1 MLCISQIGKSRI
13 DQKKHRRA
21 HSSDTHNIKP
31 LHLSCK
37 SKSEDSAQI
46 AFLLADPLLTP
57 HSMMGNFGNDS
68 SIEGDVYVQRLA
80 TYIRKNEEGLANGL
94 LCFSKVRA
102 VSNVKPLRPSFTIH
116 HLYYITERIES
127 SSLGVDVGPLN
138 VKLDTPNHEPTFIS
152 FMANNARTLRVF
164 ESDARSITSI
174 NSVKSIVSSASVYW
188 RSFAFSKD
196 PKIIQKDVKY
206 LYSSFTKIP
215 CLILNPKTKINTIA
229 GYEEYPCDT
238 SVPLKMFK
246 NLQVLELV
254 EYEPNEVFGW
264 HTLSEQLRI
273 LIIRNSKVSDIA
285 EVLFNLVLD
294 DETGRSS
301 FSDTRLKKHDFDH
314 SEGISAFKHPRRERA
329 LTSGNM
335 SRENGLMVR
344 DNDLKWAHTFHST
357 PDRDTTTLP
366 DNKWFFL
373 KQLTVT
379 ESSISSIP
387 AFVFKPLS
395 NVVKLNLSN
404 NLLEDLPEGL
414 DQLHNV
420 KYMNFADNYITS
432 LARLPLNLVHLTTLN
447 FNNNKISSIDGIQ
460 RLSAIE
466 KIDLRRNKLKDIKLL
481 KPILW
486 QVLAADSKL
495 TNIYISSNPLPK
507 TYRADL
513 FNLFNG
519 AKPKNTIKL
528 DDSRPGY
535 FESAML
541 LDADGAMKV
550 YAKFLGIHV
559 PLEDTTMQQENP
571 LLPKSLV
578 PTTPER
584 QILRHRQAK
593 STNDVLESIA
603 LLNIQDI
610 EATIANRKCA
620 SIMTTASTTASTTPT
635 VSTPATAEHINLL
648 PSPSLTF
655 AKSNMPLL
663 PNQNLN
669 NQPQLCTNKIPS
681 ITRQS
686 FQSPMMHLSIN
697 GSATTLKSS
706 GTMAR
711 IDLESTLVHNPAP
724 SVITPV
730 QVQVEGFQ

>member
-1 MLCISQIGKSRI
+1 
-13 DQKKHRRA
+13 
-21 HSSDTHNIKP
+21 
-31 LHLSCK
+31 
-37 SKSEDSAQI
+37 
-46 AFLLADPLLTP
+46 
-57 HSMMGNFGNDS
+57 MMATFGNDS

-102 VSNVKPLRPSFTIH
+102 ANNVKPLRPSFTIH

-164 ESDARSITSI
+164 DSDARSITSI

-273 LIIRNSKVSDIA
+273 LIIRNSKVSDVA
-285 EVLFNLVLD
+285 EVLFTLVLD

-301 FSDTRLKKHDFDH
+301 FSDTRQKKHDHFEH
-314 SEGISAFKHPRRERA
+314 LEMSTAFQRPRRERA
-329 LTSGNM
+329 MTAGN
-335 SRENGLMVR
+335 MVR
-344 DNDLKWAHTFHST
+344 DTGEGKWPHTFLTS
-357 PDRDTTTLP
+357 PDRDATTLP
-366 DNKWFFL
+366 DNKWFYL

-379 ESSISSIP
+379 ESSITSIP

-432 LARLPLNLVHLTTLN
+432 LERLPLNLVHLTTLN
-447 FNNNKISSIDGIQ
+447 FNNNKIISIDGLQ
-460 RLSAIE
+460 NLSSIE
-466 KIDLRRNKLKDIKLL
+466 KIDLRRNKLKDMKLL
-481 KPILW
+481 KPLLW
-486 QVLAADSKL
+486 QIMDSGSKL
-495 TNIYISSNPLPK
+495 ANIYISSNPLPK

-541 LDADGAMKV
+541 LDADGAMKAF
-550 YAKFLGIHV
+550 AKYMGFDI
-559 PLEDTTMQQENP
+559 PLEETTQIQQESQQ
-571 LLPKSLV
+571 LPKSLI

-584 QILRHRQAK
+584 QILKQRQSK
-593 STNDVLESIA
+593 SSNDVLESIA
-603 LLNIQDI
+603 LLNIQDL

-620 SIMTTASTTASTTPT
+620 SIMTTASTTASSTPT
-635 VSTPATAEHINLL
+635 VSTPSTADQINVL
-648 PSPSLTF
+648 PSPSMSF
-655 AKSNMPLL
+655 SKPNMPLL
-663 PNQNLN
+663 PNQNLS
-669 NQPQLCTNKIPS
+669 NQPQICTNKIPS

-686 FQSPMMHLSIN
+686 FHSPMLHQNVNS
-697 GSATTLKSS
+697 SATTLKSS
-706 GTMAR
+706 GTMTR
-711 IDLESTLVHNPAP
+711 IDLDSTLLHNPAP

-730 QVQVEGFQ
+730 QVLVEGFQ